1 MSRESKKEAIKIG
14 NAEVEAR
21 YGRAHRYKGS
31 FGVISKVGLNAMILD
46 IGGGE
51 RRLSLSNFLNLDV
64 AKNKY
69 VDVVADAQYLPF
81 KENVFDLIICEH
93 LLEHV
98 RKPWVVIEDIYRILK
113 HGRFVYVEA
122 PFMTPYHGRPHHY
135 FNMSREGIEVL
146 CEKFQKVKSGVQPY
160 NMPSHTLTMIFSR
173 YVRCVLPAV
182 DKSAGRVEVYDTG
195 AFVSRTSVLS
205 VLLLK
210 TYNVLNR
217 ILAIFDHFIEP
228 NKAEE
233 LAVAVYYLGLKS

>member
-14 NAEVEAR
+14 NAEVETR

-31 FGVISKVGLNAMILD
+31 VGVISKVGLNAMILD
-46 IGGGE
+46 VGSGE

-98 RKPWVVIEDIYRILK
+98 RKPWVVIEDIHRVLK
-113 HGRFVYVEA
+113 HGRFIYVEV

-160 NMPSHTLTMIFSR
+160 NMPSHTLAMILSR
-173 YVRCVLPAV
+173 YFRCLLPSV
-182 DKSAGRVEVYDTG
+182 DKNARQIEVYDTG
-195 AFVSRTSVLS
+195 AYAYRTSVAS
-205 VLLLK
+205 VLYLK
-210 TYNVLNR
+210 VYNAFNR
-217 ILAIFDHFIEP
+217 ILAVFDRFIEP
-228 NKAEE
+228 DKAQEI
-233 LAVAVYYLGLKS
+233 AVAVYYIGVKP